1 MVKDRLRSDYRAQ
14 FRRKQIM
21 HAAMLILFVVI
32 IFSLGVLLYF
42 NWRSKLGDEQA
53 ELMRLWEDGSY
64 EKVYRL
70 SGERLL
76 GNPVEYSL
84 LSLRGFS
91 AYQLALSQIN
101 NSEMLGYIDECIW
114 SLRKALLSNGE
125 KRDGG
130 IFYVLGKAYYYKGS
144 GYTDL
149 AIKFLESAREESY
162 QAWDIPEYLGLAYA
176 GVQDYRRSVA
186 SFSLALNY
194 GHPSDLL
201 LLSIARSYIE
211 LGEGDTAKAYLVRC
225 IDVSKDSNNRARA
238 RLLLGDVLLKA
249 GDLKGAEDQY
259 LTIINEGNENA
270 EAHYQL
276 GELYNAGGDIPR
288 ARAEWRRAVRIDPA
302 YGPAR
307 VRLNL

>member
-1 MVKDRLRSDYRAQ
+1 
-14 FRRKQIM
+14 
-21 HAAMLILFVVI
+21 MLILLVAI

-53 ELMRLWEDGSY
+53 EFVQLWEAGSY

-70 SGERLL
+70 SGERLFD
-76 GNPVEYSL
+76 NPMECSL

-114 SLRKALLSNGE
+114 SLRKALLSKGGGN
-125 KRDGG
+125 DGG

-149 AIKFLESAREESY
+149 AIKFLEAARKEAYE
-162 QAWDIPEYLGLAYA
+162 AWDIPEYLGLAYA

-186 SFSLALNY
+186 SFSLALNHA

-211 LGEGDTAKAYLVRC
+211 LGEGDTARAYLVRC
-225 IDVSKDSNNRARA
+225 VEVSKDSNNRARA
-238 RLLLGDVLLKA
+238 RLLLGDVLVKA

-259 LTIINEGNENA
+259 LAIINEGNENA

-276 GELYNAGGDIPR
+276 GELYNAGGDTAK
-288 ARAEWRRAVRIDPA
+288 ARAEWRKAVRIDPA

-307 VRLNL
+307 ARLNL